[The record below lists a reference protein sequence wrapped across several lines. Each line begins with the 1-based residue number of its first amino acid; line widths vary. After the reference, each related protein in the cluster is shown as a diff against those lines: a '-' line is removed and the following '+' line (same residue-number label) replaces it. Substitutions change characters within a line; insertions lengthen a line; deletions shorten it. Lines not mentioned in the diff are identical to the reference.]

1 MTYLLLFVD
10 WLLGL
15 YVFIL
20 IMTAIASWLVA
31 FNVID
36 TRNNI
41 ARRIVY
47 ALDALT
53 EPSLSPLRRYV
64 PSVGGIDLSFIV
76 LFILFQL
83 IRSVVIPDLID
94 VLNGA

>member
-76 LFILFQL
+76 LVILIQL